1 MANVKDAG
9 HVVLS
14 TTSSHLNKSLSKWDL
29 LSIGIGAVIGW
40 SWVIYGGIWTT
51 LPGSIGGVMA
61 FLIGGLLCT
70 FVGLTYAELSSALPY
85 AGGDIVYTFEGLGA
99 RWAYF
104 SGAFLTII
112 FIGLIIIETIMFPMM
127 LEALGFPVVEWL
139 PLYNLGGETVY
150 LSYILLSMVVN
161 LFFAVLNYRG
171 IEFSKVFQT
180 ITVGVLL
187 FASVFYVFSGVT
199 LGSID
204 NAKPFFTGFSG
215 LSLALLM
222 VPGFMLGF
230 NAVAQAAE
238 ETTIKP
244 SMIGKVVIAT
254 VWASVAFYVLIII
267 GTALSA
273 DAELRASGGIV
284 VLNSLQNLY
293 TSSSLPMYFVAIA
306 SLIGLLTSWNA
317 SYIAASRILLSLGR
331 GKYVAPA
338 FSKVHP
344 QFKTPGNATIFLFI
358 VSSFGAFLG
367 TSQLIFGSLVDVVG
381 VITVS
386 SWLLVAISF
395 VRLRQLRPDLERPYR
410 VKRPKLLGFLS
421 IGSLVFFLLLYTPL
435 NPIGGLSP
443 AETIVTIILLV
454 VVVVYYFKNVHSVKI
469 DEKNRR
475 EMLFGK
481 EE

>member
-9 HVVLS
+9 SIVMS
-14 TTSSHLNKSLSKWDL
+14 ATASHLNKSLSKWDL
-29 LSIGIGAVIGW
+29 MSIGIGAVIGW

-51 LPGSIGGVMA
+51 LPGSIGGVIA
-61 FLIGGLLCT
+61 FLIGGILCT

-85 AGGDIVYTFEGLGA
+85 AGGDIVYSFEGLGA
-99 RWAYF
+99 KWAYF

-112 FIGLIIIETIMFPMM
+112 FTGLIIIETIMFPMM
-127 LEALGFPVVEWL
+127 LEALGFPVVKWM
-139 PLYNLGGETVY
+139 PLYTLGGETIYV
-150 LSYILLSMVVN
+150 SYILLSMAVN

-187 FASVFYVFSGVT
+187 FASIFYVSSGVA

-204 NAKPFFTGFSG
+204 NAKPFFTDFSG

-238 ETTIKP
+238 ETSIKP

-254 VWASVAFYVLIII
+254 VWASVVFYVLIII

-293 TSSSLPMYFVAIA
+293 TSTSIPMYFVAIA

-317 SYIAASRILLSLGR
+317 SYIAASRVLLSLGR
-331 GKYVAPA
+331 GKYVTPA
-338 FSKVHP
+338 LAKVHP

-358 VSSFGAFLG
+358 ASSFGAFLG
-367 TSQLIFGSLVDVVG
+367 TSQMIFGSLVDVVG

-395 VRLRQLRPDLERPYR
+395 VRLRKLRPDLERPY
-410 VKRPKLLGFLS
+410 KIKHPKLLGFLS

-435 NPIGGLSP
+435 NPLGGLSF
-443 AETIVTIILLV
+443 AETLVTAILLIGV
-454 VVVVYYFKNVHSVKI
+454 ILYYFKHVHFVEVDK
-469 DEKNRR
+469 EHRR
-475 EMLFGK
+475 ELLFGK